1 VSRRVP
7 TRAGAA
13 ISAAVFPKG
22 RAWWIG
28 AVVAVARRPAL
39 WPIALVETLAMAPR
53 NWWRHWPPVPVPS
66 PRWLAFRM
74 ETAYGDVAAR
84 PLPADVVAWLV
95 WCKVSRRRTRLR

>member
-1 VSRRVP
+1 
-7 TRAGAA
+7 
-13 ISAAVFPKG
+13 
-22 RAWWIG
+22 
-28 AVVAVARRPAL
+28 VAVARRPAL